1 MLSKPKAPE
10 PKRPFTTVDIARESG
25 IKSPAIVRRI
35 LRAAA
40 IPKPK
45 DGWSWADKVA
55 AKDATAAVQK
65 AQKREAAKPA

>member
-10 PKRPFTTVDIARESG
+10 PKRPYTTADIAKESG

-45 DGWSWADKVA
+45 DGWVWPDKAA
-55 AKDATAAVQK
+55 AKGALRAVQE
-65 AQKREAAKPA
+65 AQKRQAAKPA

>member
-10 PKRPFTTVDIARESG
+10 LKRAYTTADIAKESG

-45 DGWSWADKVA
+45 DGWSWTDKAA
-55 AKDATAAVQK
+55 AKDALAAVQK
-65 AQKREAAKPA
+65 AQRPEAKKPA

>member
-1 MLSKPKAPE
+1 MLSKPKALE
-10 PKRPFTTVDIARESG
+10 LKRAYNTADIAKESG

-55 AKDATAAVQK
+55 AKEALAAVQK